1 MYLYET
7 YLFMGNH
14 KRISMFSEH
23 SCQSIVGISG
33 TLKEMSIITLYL
45 AKTDNKHICRS
56 MGFTRTRK
64 KIHKASETATI

>member
-7 YLFMGNH
+7 YLFIGNH

-23 SCQSIVGISG
+23 SCQAIVRISG

-45 AKTDNKHICRS
+45 GKTDNKHICS
-56 MGFTRTRK
+56 KYGFYKNK
-64 KIHKASETATI
+64 KENPQGI